1 MGFRLDEA
9 TLMKKR
15 IAKKFVGVGQ
25 LWVFFDKIL
34 KLLEMG
40 FVFSLT
46 DKVFLFSLF
55 CLPTTSKEE
64 FAELQQLADKPG
76 HASPFGHHPWY

>member
-1 MGFRLDEA
+1 MEFRLDEA

-25 LWVFFDKIL
+25 LWVFFNKIL

-64 FAELQQLADKPG
+64 FVEVQQLTGRPIRA
-76 HASPFGHHPWY
+76 